1 MKKLIFSLCAILL
14 VLSGCDKKNK
24 FDEADLVGR
33 WKSGTL
39 WEKYSSSGTGATW
52 DTADDIDE
60 DEAQT
65 FTWELE
71 GEILTQYHQ
80 MEGSSGLVPRQITI
94 KTLTAS
100 SLVYTKNGKTYTFTK
115 Q

>member
-1 MKKLIFSLCAILL
+1 MKKILFTLCSVLLLFS
-14 VLSGCDKKNK
+14 SCDKTK

-39 WEKYSSSGTGATW
+39 WEKYSSTGTGATW
-52 DTADDIDE
+52 DTADEVDE
-60 DEAQT
+60 EEAQS
-65 FTWELE
+65 FTWELD

-80 MEGSSGLVPRQITI
+80 MEGSSGVVPRQVTI

>member
-1 MKKLIFSLCAILL
+1 MKKILFILCSVLL
-14 VLSGCDKKNK
+14 VFSSCKKEK

-52 DTADDIDE
+52 DTKDDMDE
-60 DEAQT
+60 SEAQS
-65 FTWELE
+65 FTWELK
-71 GEILTQYHQ
+71 GETLTQYHQ
-80 MEGSSGLVPRQITI
+80 MESSSGVIPKQYTI
-94 KTLTAS
+94 KTLTAT
-100 SLVYTKNGKTYTFTK
+100 SLIYTANGKTYTFTK